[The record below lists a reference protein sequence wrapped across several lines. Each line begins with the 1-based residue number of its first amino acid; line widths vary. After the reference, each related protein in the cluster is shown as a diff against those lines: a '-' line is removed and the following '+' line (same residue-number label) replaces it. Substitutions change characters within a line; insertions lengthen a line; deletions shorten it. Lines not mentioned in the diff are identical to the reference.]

1 MKPGQC
7 VRQCN
12 SVSKAHSLLW
22 LRSEDPPTPSFFIHV
37 ADGTSRLINSEPTGE
52 SAAAQ
57 ICIHLSEPSGRA
69 HRGRDAHSCPS
80 RHVMV
85 KQWTPNDRQSRWWE
99 AILQIQQSW
108 MHLNV
113 LYVHKHKYTTRWNL
127 TMNYIYIFWQP
138 CWFLCETC
146 RFSSL
151 RHQWKQET
159 HKADH
164 QQLHSDLCL
173 FPPLTVQLNLT
184 CTPEVNWP
192 SGRRVRMLVYPLFT
206 LLVVLQLL
214 VVMFFSTYLWSN
226 SLSLHTLHTPIHTQ
240 THTQRSSHW

>member
-1 MKPGQC
+1 
-7 VRQCN
+7 
-12 SVSKAHSLLW
+12 
-22 LRSEDPPTPSFFIHV
+22 
-37 ADGTSRLINSEPTGE
+37 
-52 SAAAQ
+52 
-57 ICIHLSEPSGRA
+57 
-69 HRGRDAHSCPS
+69 
-80 RHVMV
+80 
-85 KQWTPNDRQSRWWE
+85 
-99 AILQIQQSW
+99 

-127 TMNYIYIFWQP
+127 TINYIYIFWQP

-173 FPPLTVQLNLT
+173 FPSLTVQLNLT
-184 CTPEVNWP
+184 CFCGTPEVNWP